1 MDKEKEIKDM
11 AQKIYER
18 GVALSPLDFVYGAHG
33 DDHFT
38 RIAKYLSDNGYGNVA
53 QAVKEFAEKLKENFF
68 FMKTSTSKD
77 AIYQFTDS
85 QLNELIM
92 ELYGNKC

>member
-1 MDKEKEIKDM
+1 MDKEKEICDM

-38 RIAKYLSDNGYGNVA
+38 RIAKYLIDAGYGNVK
-53 QAVKEFAEKLKENFF
+53 QAVKEFAEKLKAKLVYVPMSVEV
-68 FMKTSTSKD
+68 
-77 AIYQFTDS
+77 AIDHVLT
-85 QLNELIM
+85 
-92 ELYGNKC
+92 ELYGADE